1 LLAICVN
8 LIQQG
13 QAPGPAARAERDPAG
28 AVTAWWTNPRRDA
41 TKPPPGRKKE
51 AAGTV
56 LACPGVPPAQ
66 GVKRRPGK

>member
-13 QAPGPAARAERDPAG
+13 QAPGPAARAERDPPTLSWPG
-28 AVTAWWTNPRRDA
+28 KPTRRDK